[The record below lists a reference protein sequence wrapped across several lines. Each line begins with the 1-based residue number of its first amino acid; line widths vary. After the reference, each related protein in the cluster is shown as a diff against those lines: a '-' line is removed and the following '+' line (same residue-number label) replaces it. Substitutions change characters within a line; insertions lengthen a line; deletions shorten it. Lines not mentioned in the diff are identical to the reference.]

1 MTARDKHL
9 RFDLD
14 ARVMTTEKEFHS
26 EIAGKM
32 SFPSSYGGGMN
43 ALFDVLTDLAWFD
56 FDSLEVNIQNSIFLL
71 VDEPPE
77 LRRTLQ
83 EVLNDVS
90 QYWSQPLE
98 LGEAWD
104 HPAIEFKV
112 TYAAYQ
118 LDLL

>member
-1 MTARDKHL
+1 MADRDKHL

-14 ARVMTTEKEFHS
+14 ARVMTTAKEFHS
-26 EIAGKM
+26 EIARKM
-32 SFPSSYGGGMN
+32 RFPDYCGGGMN
-43 ALFDVLTDLAWFD
+43 ALFDVLTDLDWFD
-56 FDSLEVNIQNSIFLL
+56 FNSLEINIQNSIFLL

-77 LRRTLQ
+77 FRRALQ
-83 EVLNDVS
+83 EVLDDVS